1 MNLDYLFADLL
12 SACVELDGVLYAPL
26 EEILSSLGAWFT
38 IHLILW
44 TGMVFFLW
52 QLLDLFKT
60 VLVICYTLVKR
71 RIQARKGG
79 N

>member
-1 MNLDYLFADLL
+1 MNLDSLFSELL

-44 TGMVFFLW
+44 IGIVFVLW
-52 QLLDLFKT
+52 QLLDLIKT
-60 VLVICYTLVKR
+60 ILIVCFTLIKR